1 MPASAATR
9 ASLRCFSSRS
19 MRQTMTL
26 NEPAIPIDNNVTI
39 TRVVS
44 MILALCLLPT
54 AYCLLLTA
62 NRQLPQLELHGN
74 FDDDIDRR
82 PVTARRREAP
92 LSHRLHCALVEP
104 GAQPVQQPHVADRAV
119 ALHDDLELDVPFD
132 AALAAFF
139 RVIRLHLANDR
150 GRGDAGPWT
159 VGTAASP
166 AAGAW
171 PESRALSLS
180 NAGALP
186 GAGAA
191 RRAGAVTV
199 GLLRRRGVGYP
210 RDTGAIARIRG
221 HLHDGRDDFRFL
233 WRRRRFLVHHRR
245 RIDAHGRSTHR
256 DRAAQRGGAFALRG
270 RRGRGFAKA
279 AAPTPPPPPRPD
291 HAH

>member
-26 NEPAIPIDNNVTI
+26 SDPAIPIDNNVTI

-54 AYCLLLTA
+54 AYCLLPTAYCLLT
-62 NRQLPQLELHGN
+62 QLELHRH
-74 FDDDIDRR
+74 FDNDIDRR
-82 PVTARRREAP
+82 PVTARRREPP
-92 LSHRLHCALVEP
+92 LSHRVHCALIEP

-119 ALHDDLELDVPFD
+119 ALHDDLELDVSFD

-150 GRGDAGPWT
+150 GRGDAGART
-159 VGTAASP
+159 VGTTAGP
-166 AAGAW
+166 AAGART
-171 PESRALSLS
+171 ESRALSLA

-199 GLLRRRGVGYP
+199 GLLRR
-210 RDTGAIARIRG
+210 
-221 HLHDGRDDFRFL
+221 
-233 WRRRRFLVHHRR
+233 
-245 RIDAHGRSTHR
+245 
-256 DRAAQRGGAFALRG
+256 
-270 RRGRGFAKA
+270 
-279 AAPTPPPPPRPD
+279 
-291 HAH
+291 